1 MIARLIITSVLLA
14 VVGLALAIHALRTRR
29 VRGLISGETV
39 TLDNVTLFS
48 REHLLV
54 GRPDRIV
61 RRGKEL
67 IPEEW
72 KSGNKVQPWHI
83 AQLGTY
89 FILIEEHYGVRP
101 PFGVIVTG
109 NGRRERVENTNALR
123 TQVLEVAG
131 KIREAR
137 RQFEVE
143 IAVSPERW
151 QCRVCGQHSRC
162 RQARG

>member
-1 MIARLIITSVLLA
+1 MVGRLFIAGTLLA
-14 VVGLALAIHALRTRR
+14 LFGLAFVIHAIRTRWG
-29 VRGLISGETV
+29 RGFISGKTV

-48 REHLLV
+48 KEHQLV

-61 RRGKEL
+61 KQGTNL

-72 KSGNKVQPWHI
+72 KSSKKVEPWHI

-109 NGRRERVENTNALR
+109 DGRRKRIENTEELR
-123 TQVLEVAG
+123 GRVLDVAQQV
-131 KIREAR
+131 RESQR
-137 RQFEVE
+137 RVNLE
-143 IAVSPERW
+143 IAALPQRW
-151 QCRVCGQHSRC
+151 QCRVCGQRSRC
-162 RQARG
+162 RQAR

>member
-1 MIARLIITSVLLA
+1 MVSRLTLA
-14 VVGLALAIHALRTRR
+14 GLALGVLGFALLIYALRSRWTR
-29 VRGLISGETV
+29 GFISGKTV

-48 REHLLV
+48 KEHLLV

-61 RRGKEL
+61 KRGEDL

-72 KSGNKVQPWHI
+72 KSSKKVQPWHV

-109 NGRRERVENTNALR
+109 DGRRKRIANTEDLR
-123 TQVLEVAG
+123 GHVLEIARQ
-131 KIREAR
+131 IRDAR
-137 RQFEVE
+137 GQVDVE
-143 IAVSPERW
+143 LAASPKQW
-151 QCRVCGQHSRC
+151 QCRVCGQRRHC
-162 RQARG
+162 GKAQL

>member
-1 MIARLIITSVLLA
+1 MVSRLTLA
-14 VVGLALAIHALRTRR
+14 GLALGVLGLALLIHALRSRWA
-29 VRGLISGETV
+29 RGFISGKTV

-48 REHLLV
+48 KEHLLV

-61 RRGKEL
+61 RRGEDL

-72 KSGNKVQPWHI
+72 KSSKKVEPWHV

-109 NGRRERVENTNALR
+109 DGRRRRIANTEELRARVLDVAR
-123 TQVLEVAG
+123 QVRA
-131 KIREAR
+131 AR
-137 RQFEVE
+137 RQVKVQLE
-143 IAVSPERW
+143 ASPERW
-151 QCRVCGQHSRC
+151 QCRVCGQRSRC
-162 RQARG
+162 RQAR

>member
-1 MIARLIITSVLLA
+1 MVIRLVIAGSLLA
-14 VVGLALAIHALRTRR
+14 LFGLAIVIHALRTRWA
-29 VRGLISGETV
+29 RGFISGKTV
-39 TLDNVTLFS
+39 TLDNFTLFS
-48 REHLLV
+48 KEHQLV

-61 RRGKEL
+61 KQGENL

-72 KSGNKVQPWHI
+72 KSSKKVEPWHI

-109 NGRRERVENTNALR
+109 DGRRKRIKNTEALR
-123 TQVLEVAG
+123 TRVFEVAG
-131 KIREAR
+131 TIREAR
-137 RQFEVE
+137 REVDQE
-143 IAVSPERW
+143 IAVLPERW
-151 QCRVCGQHSRC
+151 QCRVCGQRSRC